1 MTEKQYQDKVK
12 NLLDQYPIYYEV
24 IWGGGFQASGIP
36 DIIAVYKGIF
46 IGVELQVKY
55 NKPSPVQLAKIDMIR
70 NAGGIGAIVW
80 DSLEPIQDILDNI
93 DQPHLVSHKYTER
106 KDSVGWAQT

>member
-36 DIIAVYKGIF
+36 DIIAVHKGIF
-46 IGVELQVKY
+46 IGLELKVKY

-93 DQPHLVSHKYTER
+93 DKPHLVSHKYTER
-106 KDSVGWAQT
+106 KDSVE